1 VSETSSLKYTGKAPT
16 ATTDITRRLA
26 IDNTFAGGTQ
36 RSYVDNKVATGVTG
50 LARTDYVDAADNNA
64 ATPAYY
70 QQQDGLLIPNAQK
83 AAANGVA
90 SLDSGSKIPVAQ
102 IPAFGA
108 GNIQGPFGTTSR
120 TTGTAGQGGSF
131 TIANWTL
138 SAPGFS
144 WRPLIFASAII
155 SGAGS
160 TRPCLEARLSGTLIG
175 FGWGFAYNGYQAVSL
190 HPAPDITSQ
199 SGNPPTSYSGASTP
213 NISLNIVE
221 PFNNSGTSV
230 TFGATGYLVTAV
242 VYLVKIG

>member
-1 VSETSSLKYTGKAPT
+1 MTN
-16 ATTDITRRLA
+16 RLA
-26 IDNTFAGGTQ
+26 IDAAFAGGTQ
-36 RSYVDNKVATGVTG
+36 RSYVDNKVATVVST
-50 LARTDYVDAADNNA
+50 LSRKDYVDGQDNA
-64 ATPAYY
+64 YATTAYY
-70 QQQDGLLIPNAQK
+70 QAGDALLIPNAQK
-83 AAANGVA
+83 AAVNGVA
-90 SLDSGSKIPVAQ
+90 SLDSGSKIPIAQ

-108 GNIQGPFGTTSR
+108 GNIQGPYGTTSR
-120 TTGTAGQGGSF
+120 TTGTANQGSSF

-138 SAPGFS
+138 AAPGFS
-144 WRPLIFASAII
+144 WRPLVFASVII

-175 FGWGFAYNGYQAVSL
+175 FGWGNAYNGYQAVSL

-213 NISLNIVE
+213 SISLNIVE
-221 PFNNSGTSV
+221 PFNNSGMSV